1 MTGSQVGNTNVG
13 GKQGWWG
20 GLRCPS
26 LRKYHLKNTESHSKN
41 PKAHIKKEAMQFKHV
56 AMKLEAD
63 YEQEQQN
70 LIKARDANP
79 SAVTL
84 TKEARLLRSTW
95 FGATEKVKSAYIDSK
110 LQDKKEFRKL
120 MTGLLVLKRGFQNEL
135 DDFNAIDLDNT
146 PSGDYQQLA
155 HNAKIQHK
163 RMHDLKE
170 EILHM
175 LVMYGKFHNHDS
187 TYIKK
192 YYISLAQEINI
203 QSGFA

>member
-1 MTGSQVGNTNVG
+1 M
-13 GKQGWWG
+13 KF
-20 GLRCPS
+20 
-26 LRKYHLKNTESHSKN
+26 
-41 PKAHIKKEAMQFKHV
+41 KKIDMKFKKID
-56 AMKLEAD
+56 MKLEAD
-63 YEQEQQN
+63 YEQEQQK

-146 PSGDYQQLA
+146 PSGDYLQLA

-163 RMHDLKE
+163 RMHDLQE
-170 EILHM
+170 EIVHM
-175 LVMYGKFHNHDS
+175 FVMYARIYNHDS
-187 TYIKK
+187 TYMKK
-192 YYISLAQEINI
+192 YWITLAQEINI
-203 QSGFA
+203 KSGFA